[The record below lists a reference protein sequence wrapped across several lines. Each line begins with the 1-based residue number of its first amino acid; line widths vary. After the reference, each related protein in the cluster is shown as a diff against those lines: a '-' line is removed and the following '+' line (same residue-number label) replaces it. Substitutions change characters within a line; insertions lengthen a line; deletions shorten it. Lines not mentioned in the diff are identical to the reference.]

1 MKSLAIRT
9 IRENKYGKIESK
21 KWVTTIT
28 IILCWTVFAISMM
41 GAIKLLPQKFAWS
54 VLGPIGGTVSLLNG
68 LSTIRRNRIAGVII
82 LLLTIIIF
90 FGSAYIIKVELFI
103 KN

>member
-1 MKSLAIRT
+1 
-9 IRENKYGKIESK
+9 
-21 KWVTTIT
+21 
-28 IILCWTVFAISMM
+28 MM

-54 VLGPIGGTVSLLNG
+54 VLGPIGGTMSLLNG
-68 LSTIRRNRIAGVII
+68 LSTIKRNRIAGVII

-90 FGSAYIIKVELFI
+90 VGSAYIINVELFI

>member
-1 MKSLAIRT
+1 MKSLAIRK
-9 IRENKYGKIESK
+9 IRENKYEKSESK

-28 IILCWTVFAISMM
+28 IILCWTVFAISIM
-41 GAIKLLPQKFAWS
+41 GACKLLPQKFAWS

>member
-1 MKSLAIRT
+1 MGYHYEITR
-9 IRENKYGKIESK
+9 NKKDK
-21 KWVTTIT
+21 
-28 IILCWTVFAISMM
+28 
-41 GAIKLLPQKFAWS
+41 
-54 VLGPIGGTVSLLNG
+54 
-68 LSTIRRNRIAGVII
+68 RNRIAGIII